1 MDDKKV
7 KEIVVKAAKL
17 LFDYP
22 EMTHKQAIKKAKGMI
37 LGENPNFYYCM
48 ASKIIFIHIF

>member
-7 KEIVVKAAKL
+7 KEIGVKAAKL

-22 EMTHKQAIKKAKGMI
+22 EMTHKQAIKKAKEMI
-37 LGENPNFYYCM
+37 LGENPK
-48 ASKIIFIHIF
+48 ATDKT